1 VVPVVAGFVS
11 FGALMLFVVFV
22 NVFFGHSKGHQQGR
36 RLELEETVATT
47 SPEEHDEQTRG

>member
-1 VVPVVAGFVS
+1 MVPVVAGFVS